1 MVKFEKVS
9 RFADVDFPMPARKT
23 AHSAGYDFAVAEEII
38 IPPLKNCW
46 ELLKQDDILSLDEM
60 AALTKR
66 TKVKP
71 SLVSTGVKCKM
82 EEDNYLE
89 LMVRSSTPLKYW
101 LVMSNGVGIVDA
113 DYYNNPDNEGEIF
126 LEIINLSPNPIILHP
141 GDIIGQGIIKSYI
154 KIDDDNTTVERAGG
168 FGSTNG

>member
-9 RFADVDFPMPARKT
+9 RFADGDFFPMPARKT
-23 AHSAGYDFAVAEEII
+23 AHSAGYDFAVAEELI

-46 ELLKQDDILSLDEM
+46 ELLKQDNILSLDEM

-89 LMVRSSTPLKYW
+89 LF
-101 LVMSNGVGIVDA
+101 D
-113 DYYNNPDNEGEIF
+113 
-126 LEIINLSPNPIILHP
+126 IN
-141 GDIIGQGIIKSYI
+141 
-154 KIDDDNTTVERAGG
+154 
-168 FGSTNG
+168 